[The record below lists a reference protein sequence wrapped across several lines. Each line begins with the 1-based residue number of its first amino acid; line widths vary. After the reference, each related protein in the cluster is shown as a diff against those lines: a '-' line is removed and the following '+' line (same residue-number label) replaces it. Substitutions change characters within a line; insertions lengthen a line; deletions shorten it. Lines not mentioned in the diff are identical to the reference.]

1 MRIEQM
7 KNVDIRIVN
16 PKSLVSVNFLTYTTC
31 IKKCEVIKMRLLN
44 IPKMYKE
51 ELLITQFSAKELQEI
66 GVIEE
71 I

>member
-1 MRIEQM
+1 
-7 KNVDIRIVN
+7 
-16 PKSLVSVNFLTYTTC
+16 
-31 IKKCEVIKMRLLN
+31 MRLLN

-51 ELLITQFSAKELQEI
+51 ELLITQFNAKELQEI